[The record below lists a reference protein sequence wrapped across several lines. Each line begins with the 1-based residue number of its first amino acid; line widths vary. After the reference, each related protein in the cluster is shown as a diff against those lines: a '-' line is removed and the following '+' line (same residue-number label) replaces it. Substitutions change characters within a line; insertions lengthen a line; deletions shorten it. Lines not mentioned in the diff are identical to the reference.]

1 MRMSTETS
9 TLEVFILDKSY
20 RINCPENEQESLRAS
35 AQYLDR
41 KMREIRSSGKIIGLE
56 RIAVI
61 AALNIAHELLNASQ
75 QAETHATDAADLM
88 RLISKIDLT
97 SGQKREHTER
107 CRTALVTTANLLLV
121 VDSDRSWYTEGVPWG
136 VCQPVQSPEPISLP
150 REVRAMVVCMSARRK
165 A

>member
-1 MRMSTETS
+1 MSTETS

-61 AALNIAHELLNASQ
+61 AALNIAHELLSASQ
-75 QAETHATDAADLM
+75 KAEVGAAQAADLQ
-88 RLISKIDLT
+88 RLISRIDLT
-97 SGQKREHTER
+97 LDKGQH
-107 CRTALVTTANLLLV
+107 A
-121 VDSDRSWYTEGVPWG
+121 
-136 VCQPVQSPEPISLP
+136 
-150 REVRAMVVCMSARRK
+150 
-165 A
+165 

>member
-97 SGQKREHTER
+97 LAKNESTLSAAGQ
-107 CRTALVTTANLLLV
+107 LL
-121 VDSDRSWYTEGVPWG
+121 
-136 VCQPVQSPEPISLP
+136 
-150 REVRAMVVCMSARRK
+150 
-165 A
+165 

>member
-61 AALNIAHELLNASQ
+61 AALNIAHDLLNASQ
-75 QAETHATDAADLM
+75 QAESGAVAAADLQ
-88 RLISKIDLT
+88 RLISRIDLT
-97 SGQKREHTER
+97 LDKSQ
-107 CRTALVTTANLLLV
+107 AL
-121 VDSDRSWYTEGVPWG
+121 
-136 VCQPVQSPEPISLP
+136 
-150 REVRAMVVCMSARRK
+150 
-165 A
+165 

>member
-1 MRMSTETS
+1 MSTETS

-61 AALNIAHELLNASQ
+61 AALNISHELLTTSR
-75 QAETHATDAADLM
+75 QADADAVAAADLQ
-88 RLISKIDLT
+88 RLISRIDLT
-97 SGQKREHTER
+97 LE
-107 CRTALVTTANLLLV
+107 
-121 VDSDRSWYTEGVPWG
+121 
-136 VCQPVQSPEPISLP
+136 
-150 REVRAMVVCMSARRK
+150 K
-165 A
+165 AEAS

>member
-61 AALNIAHELLNASQ
+61 AALNISHELLTTSR
-75 QAETHATDAADLM
+75 QADADAVAAADLQ
-88 RLISKIDLT
+88 RLISRIDLT
-97 SGQKREHTER
+97 LE
-107 CRTALVTTANLLLV
+107 
-121 VDSDRSWYTEGVPWG
+121 
-136 VCQPVQSPEPISLP
+136 
-150 REVRAMVVCMSARRK
+150 K
-165 A
+165 AEAS